1 MPRRIPMEGERYN
14 RLVVIGVSDERDG
27 QNIRKWLCRCDC
39 GNLVSVSRNALIK
52 GNNKSCGCLGR
63 EYQEKRKICFDADDK
78 RLYHI
83 WRFMKER
90 CYDSKSKTYARYGGR
105 GIKICDEWKT
115 SFETFKTWAKSNG
128 YSEKLTLDRI
138 DFNGDYTPN
147 NCRWADYFTQE
158 NNRSSNVRITINGE
172 THTITEWGRIKGISG
187 QTIWARLFVYKWSEY
202 DAVMKPVRGKK

>member
-63 EYQEKRKICFDADDK
+63 KYQEKRKICFDADDK

>member
-1 MPRRIPMEGERYN
+1 M
-14 RLVVIGVSDERDG
+14 
-27 QNIRKWLCRCDC
+27 
-39 GNLVSVSRNALIK
+39 
-52 GNNKSCGCLGR
+52 GR